1 MSVALAGRS
10 PTTFEIK
17 SASLPLL
24 ALRLKSPDLQGLEDE
39 LRAQYGDKPDFFDD
53 DLLVLD
59 LSALQA
65 DAVEGEAADASPAS
79 AALDFPAIVVLLKQ
93 HRLRPLAV
101 RGGSADQMA
110 AAVAAGLLAAPDVR
124 VQTAARPP
132 EPPPTTATAVA
143 QPEPSALEAPP
154 PGALVIDRPLRSGQQ
169 VYARGR
175 DLVVMA
181 MVNPG
186 AEVIADGH
194 IHVYAPLRGRAI
206 AGARGW
212 PDARIFAREMKPE
225 LVSISGVYR
234 TSDEALPGEVW
245 GHAATVR
252 LQSSEEAGD
261 KLIFEQVNA

>member
-10 PTTFEIK
+10 PTAFEIK

-24 ALRLKSPDLQGLEDE
+24 ALRLKSPNLEVLAEE
-39 LRAQYGDKPDFFDD
+39 LRAQYGDKPDFFDQ

-65 DAVEGEAADASPAS
+65 EATDGDASV
-79 AALDFPAIVVLLKQ
+79 AAAPDIDFGALLALLKTY
-93 HRLRPLAV
+93 RLRPLAV
-101 RGGSADQMA
+101 RGGSAEQTDS
-110 AAVAAGLLAAPDVR
+110 AVSAGLLAAPEVR
-124 VQTAARPP
+124 VQAAAVRPAEATPAHTAPV
-132 EPPPTTATAVA
+132 AT
-143 QPEPSALEAPP
+143 PSALEEIPP

-225 LVSISGVYR
+225 LVSVSGVYR
-234 TSDEALPGEVW
+234 TSDEPLPGEVW
-245 GHAATVR
+245 GQAATVR
-252 LQSSEEAGD
+252 LQSTEQGD
-261 KLIFEQVNA
+261 KLIFEPVPA

>member
-24 ALRLKSPDLQGLEDE
+24 ALRLKSPDLQVLEDE
-39 LRAQYGDKPDFFDD
+39 LRAQYGDKPDFFDH

-59 LSALQA
+59 LSTLQA
-65 DAVEGEAADASPAS
+65 EASEEASPAE
-79 AALDFPAIVVLLKQ
+79 LDFPAIVALLTA

-101 RGGSADQMA
+101 RGGNDEQMA
-110 AAVAAGLLAAPDVR
+110 AAVAAGLLAANDVR

-132 EPPPTTATAVA
+132 EPPPTTATAA

>member
-1 MSVALAGRS
+1 MSVALTVRS

-24 ALRLKSPDLQGLEDE
+24 ALRLKSPDLQVLADE
-39 LRAQYGDKPDFFDD
+39 LRAQYGDKPGFFED

-59 LSALQA
+59 LAALQPEATEDSQAPSA
-65 DAVEGEAADASPAS
+65 DIDF
-79 AALDFPAIVVLLKQ
+79 AALIALLHA

-101 RGGSADQMA
+101 RGGNARQTEQ
-110 AAVAAGLLAAPDVR
+110 AVAAGLLAAPDVR
-124 VQTAARPP
+124 VQSSARPAEPAPTQAPAPAPAPAPTAAHD
-132 EPPPTTATAVA
+132 
-143 QPEPSALEAPP
+143 ALDAPP
-154 PGALVIDRPLRSGQQ
+154 PGALVIDKPLRSGQQ

-181 MVNPG
+181 MVNAG

-194 IHVYAPLRGRAI
+194 IHIYAPLRGRAI

-212 PDARIFAREMKPE
+212 PEARIFALEMKPE

-234 TSDEALPGEVW
+234 TSEEALPEAVW

-252 LQSSEEAGD
+252 LQSTDAGD
-261 KLIFEQVNA
+261 KLIFEPVKP

>member
-24 ALRLKSPDLQGLEDE
+24 ALRLKSPDLQVLADE
-39 LRAQYGDKPDFFDD
+39 LRAQYGDKPEFFDQ

-59 LSALQA
+59 LSALQPEPA
-65 DAVEGEAADASPAS
+65 EDEAQTPA
-79 AALDFPAIVVLLKQ
+79 APDVDFTALIQLLQ
-93 HRLRPLAV
+93 SHRLRPLAV
-101 RGGSADQMA
+101 RGGCTAQMDG
-110 AAVAAGLLAAPDVR
+110 AVAAGLLAAPDVR
-124 VQTAARPP
+124 LQTAVRPADNT
-132 EPPPTTATAVA
+132 PPPTATAPV
-143 QPEPSALEAPP
+143 EPSALEAPP

-212 PDARIFAREMKPE
+212 SDARIFAREMKPE

-234 TSDEALPGEVW
+234 TSDEPLPGEVW
-245 GHAATVR
+245 GQAATVR
-252 LQSSEEAGD
+252 LQTTDAGD
-261 KLIFEQVNA
+261 KLIFEPVPA

>member
-1 MSVALAGRS
+1 MSVALTGRS

-24 ALRLKSPDLQGLEDE
+24 ALRLKSPDLQVLADE
-39 LRAQYGDKPDFFDD
+39 LRAQYGDKPGFFED

-59 LSALQA
+59 LAALQPEATEDGQASSA
-65 DAVEGEAADASPAS
+65 DIDF
-79 AALDFPAIVVLLKQ
+79 AALIALLQ
-93 HRLRPLAV
+93 AHRLRPLAV
-101 RGGSADQMA
+101 RGGNARQTEQA
-110 AAVAAGLLAAPDVR
+110 LAAGLLAAPDVR
-124 VQTAARPP
+124 VQSSARPA
-132 EPPPTTATAVA
+132 EPAPAPAPAAVHD
-143 QPEPSALEAPP
+143 ALDAPP
-154 PGALVIDRPLRSGQQ
+154 PGALVIDKPLRSGQQ

-181 MVNPG
+181 MVNAG

-194 IHVYAPLRGRAI
+194 IHIYAPLRGRAI

-212 PDARIFAREMKPE
+212 PEARIFALEMKPE

-234 TSDEALPGEVW
+234 TSEEALPEAVW

-252 LQSSEEAGD
+252 LQSTDAGD
-261 KLIFEQVNA
+261 KLIFEPVKQ

>member
-24 ALRLKSPDLQGLEDE
+24 ALRLKSPDLQVLEDE
-39 LRAQYGDKPDFFDD
+39 LRAQYGDKPDFFDH

-59 LSALQA
+59 LSMLQA
-65 DAVEGEAADASPAS
+65 AEASEEASPAV
-79 AALDFPAIVVLLKQ
+79 AAELDFPAIVALLTA

-101 RGGSADQMA
+101 RGNDEQMA

-132 EPPPTTATAVA
+132 EPPPTTATAA

-225 LVSISGVYR
+225 LVSICGVYR

>member
-24 ALRLKSPDLQGLEDE
+24 ALRLKSPDLQVLADE
-39 LRAQYGDKPDFFDD
+39 LRAQYGDKPDFFDQ

-59 LSALQA
+59 LSALQSEPAEA
-65 DAVEGEAADASPAS
+65 DTQPLPAPEV
-79 AALDFPAIVVLLKQ
+79 DFPALMELLKA
-93 HRLRPLAV
+93 HRLHPLAV
-101 RGGSADQMA
+101 RGGSLAQMES
-110 AAVAAGLLAAPDVR
+110 AVAAGLLAAPDVR
-124 VQTAARPP
+124 LQSAARPVEASP
-132 EPPPTTATAVA
+132 EPSAAVL
-143 QPEPSALEAPP
+143 PEPSALEPPP

-181 MVNPG
+181 MVNAG

-194 IHVYAPLRGRAI
+194 IHIYAPLRGRAI

-212 PDARIFAREMKPE
+212 AEARIFALEMKPE

-234 TSDEALPGEVW
+234 TSDDPLPGEVW

-252 LQSSEEAGD
+252 LQSSEAGD
-261 KLIFEQVNA
+261 KLIFEPVKA